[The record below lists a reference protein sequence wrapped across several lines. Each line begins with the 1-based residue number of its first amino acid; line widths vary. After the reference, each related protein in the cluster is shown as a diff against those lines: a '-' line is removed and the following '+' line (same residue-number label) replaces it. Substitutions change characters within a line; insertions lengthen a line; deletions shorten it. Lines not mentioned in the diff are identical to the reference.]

1 MDRIFYF
8 FVFCVFNGMVFAYN
22 KKGMNKIKIR
32 GKVRWILA
40 GTAAAAGIGL
50 CIVFWPRSVSEGE
63 KYIKEQEQK
72 PVEEL
77 LGTLAQKRNAEIKAM
92 NDAGQ
97 LNVFDLLD
105 SYAILGDSR
114 AVNFKNVLEPERV
127 MADIGVKITNIDQY
141 IDTLKSM
148 QPQNIYIMYGL
159 NDIQS
164 NLNGLEGGYG
174 KIVGDELNKIK
185 EACPQAKIFIIG
197 ILPVQGNEAMNGQIA
212 TYNEILRQEC
222 EKNGWVYID
231 TSDLAE
237 EQYYEQDGEHFT
249 AAFYP
254 LLAARML
261 EAAQ

>member
-77 LGTLAQKRNAEIKAM
+77 LGTLARKRNAEIKAM

-174 KIVGDELNKIK
+174 KLS
-185 EACPQAKIFIIG
+185 
-197 ILPVQGNEAMNGQIA
+197 
-212 TYNEILRQEC
+212 R
-222 EKNGWVYID
+222 
-231 TSDLAE
+231 TS
-237 EQYYEQDGEHFT
+237 
-249 AAFYP
+249 
-254 LLAARML
+254 
-261 EAAQ
+261 